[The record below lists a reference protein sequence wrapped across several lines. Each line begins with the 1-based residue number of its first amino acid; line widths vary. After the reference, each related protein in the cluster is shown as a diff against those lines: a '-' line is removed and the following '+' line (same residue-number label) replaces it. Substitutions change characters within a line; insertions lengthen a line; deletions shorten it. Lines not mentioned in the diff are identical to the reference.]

1 MDGTD
6 GTDTAELIEL
16 VVPKALQGKGR
27 QARRTVGQLGTPMAV
42 KSGSV
47 FVRQGDV
54 GRDCALIVSGTVE
67 VLIDDEV
74 VTRLDAG
81 DVIGEI
87 ALLAARVGYGTRT
100 ASLRAHGDVV
110 AIVFNRREF
119 TTLCDVVPEFA
130 AAVARIAVR
139 RLDEDLT
146 AARDAGADKPH
157 ARIFS

>member
-27 QARRTVGQLGTPMAV
+27 QARRTVGQLGTAMV
-42 KSGSV
+42 VESGRV

-81 DVIGEI
+81 EVIGEI
-87 ALLAARVGYGTRT
+87 ALLAARGGHGTRT

-119 TTLCDVVPEFA
+119 ATLCDVIPEFA
-130 AAVARIAVR
+130 AAVGRTAVR
-139 RLDEDLT
+139 RLDEDLA
-146 AARDAGADKPH
+146 AAREAGADKPH
-157 ARIFS
+157 ARIFA